1 MTETAQARFETAL
14 RRYSEEN
21 FFYIAHNYLGP
32 VKSPF
37 HKPQVI
43 ARLSLFFGQEQIQNR
58 MVELLDSLDLEIL
71 SLLSLTGAIGAE
83 EVIDLLSPR
92 HDYATIFWRLSSLQ
106 TRLILLSEEGRLSFN
121 PLIEGRLRERCSLS
135 SLLGDLGGTPIEQP
149 HLSVEFVRA
158 YLSLVL
164 DEQRFGF
171 RESHLAIFPSFAQ
184 EQLRHLIP
192 LIGDLVQRLGV
203 FKATKPP
210 RLVEERGE
218 ALLALGDEELFS
230 VLLAATMSGPSIKA
244 AVAFSREVVSLLR
257 QAGSIAEEAL
267 VLLLRIISKRQGI
280 ACPPNFIHSMITLGL
295 ISDGPIHRVTTLES
309 DAVSDELLVDSDF
322 TINYLGR
329 RRAHDILHRFAT
341 ITTFDVQR
349 QWRVSKESVVRAF
362 DDGLSFPVIE
372 AYLASHA
379 HNGNGAALIKQMALL
394 DERYGMLTIH
404 DALTLVVDERVSH
417 LVEHLPALAEHH
429 VKKLSPT
436 IFLMRRDSEKQ
447 WRKILTDAGQ
457 LVGSTHRQSVV
468 VQKEEAINPY
478 FFTYIDVVHEERTTP
493 DLATLR
499 PPAEPII
506 DESLR
511 AAITTAKALSPV
523 QREDLLSRFDQRLIL
538 SPSQIAGQV
547 LDAVIEAGGFDYQG
561 KLNLCRQAVGKKHI
575 TLQLRIDEEELF
587 VWALEIS
594 NSSEGEALLKALV
607 LDTKVERIIPIRKI
621 FTVRMLRTQL
631 F

>member
-1 MTETAQARFETAL
+1 M
-14 RRYSEEN
+14 
-21 FFYIAHNYLGP
+21 
-32 VKSPF
+32 
-37 HKPQVI
+37 
-43 ARLSLFFGQEQIQNR
+43 LFR
-58 MVELLDSLDLEIL
+58 S
-71 SLLSLTGAIGAE
+71 
-83 EVIDLLSPR
+83 
-92 HDYATIFWRLSSLQ
+92 
-106 TRLILLSEEGRLSFN
+106 
-121 PLIEGRLRERCSLS
+121 
-135 SLLGDLGGTPIEQP
+135 
-149 HLSVEFVRA
+149 
-158 YLSLVL
+158 
-164 DEQRFGF
+164 
-171 RESHLAIFPSFAQ
+171 
-184 EQLRHLIP
+184 
-192 LIGDLVQRLGV
+192 
-203 FKATKPP
+203 
-210 RLVEERGE
+210 
-218 ALLALGDEELFS
+218 
-230 VLLAATMSGPSIKA
+230 
-244 AVAFSREVVSLLR
+244 
-257 QAGSIAEEAL
+257 
-267 VLLLRIISKRQGI
+267 
-280 ACPPNFIHSMITLGL
+280 
-295 ISDGPIHRVTTLES
+295 
-309 DAVSDELLVDSDF
+309 
-322 TINYLGR
+322 
-329 RRAHDILHRFAT
+329 
-341 ITTFDVQR
+341 
-349 QWRVSKESVVRAF
+349 
-362 DDGLSFPVIE
+362 
-372 AYLASHA
+372 
-379 HNGNGAALIKQMALL
+379 
-394 DERYGMLTIH
+394 
-404 DALTLVVDERVSH
+404 
-417 LVEHLPALAEHH
+417 ALAEHH

-493 DLATLR
+493 DLATGR